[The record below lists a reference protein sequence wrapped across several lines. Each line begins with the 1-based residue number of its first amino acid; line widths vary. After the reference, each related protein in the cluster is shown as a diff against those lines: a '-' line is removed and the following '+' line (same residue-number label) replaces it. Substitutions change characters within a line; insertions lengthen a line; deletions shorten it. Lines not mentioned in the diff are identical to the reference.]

1 MDPKDVQVVVLM
13 GGLGSRLGDITAN
26 QPKPLVPI
34 HGKPFFEY
42 ELKLLLQSG
51 FRKFL
56 FLVGY
61 RSEMIEQYFGD
72 GSRYGE
78 DISIRYSYDGETL
91 LGTGGAVVR
100 ASSMLEDEFLLI
112 YGDSFM
118 DVDYS
123 EILYRYWRGK
133 QDGKQGLMTVL
144 KNEGRFDASNVRMVG
159 GEILSYKK
167 GISDPSYD
175 YIDYG
180 IEIFQKKVFETL
192 PTDVRIDLAAIQ
204 EQLVNEKKMAVCEVY
219 RRFYEIGSLI
229 SLREFREYA
238 SQRFHTK
245 RQAVFLDRDGVI
257 NEICCNEDTG
267 QLDSP
272 LQVDE
277 LTIMP
282 QVGEAIKN
290 FKKAG
295 FYVFVVTNQPAA
307 AKGKTTLGELYC
319 MNHMMVDRL
328 EMSGSYIDDV
338 AMCPHHPKGS
348 TQATERFLIHPCK
361 CRKPETGLID
371 GIVGKYAIDI
381 NHSWMVGDSYT
392 DIQAGR
398 KAGLR
403 TAFIGDYKCDVCA
416 RLQYDK
422 PDVIAANLYDA
433 AMQILSKG
441 GNTSESCGV
450 YRALSKTD
458 GTDSRDD

>member
-61 RSEMIEQYFGD
+61 RSEMIEQYFGH

-78 DISIRYSYDGETL
+78 DISIRYSYDGENL

-100 ASSMLEDEFLLI
+100 ALPMLEDEFLLI

-118 DVDYS
+118 DVDYG

-159 GEILSYKK
+159 GEIFSYKK
-167 GISDPSYD
+167 GVSDPSYD

-180 IEIFQKKVFETL
+180 IEVFQKKVFENL
-192 PTDVRIDLAAIQ
+192 PTDEHIDLAAIQ
-204 EQLVNEKKMAVCEVY
+204 EQLVTERMMAVCEVY
-219 RRFYEIGSLI
+219 RRFYEIGSPL
-229 SLREFREYA
+229 SLQEFREYA
-238 SQRFHTK
+238 DQRFYAK

-257 NEICCNEDTG
+257 NEICCNDDTE

-272 LQVDE
+272 LHADE
-277 LTIMP
+277 LVLLP
-282 QVGEAIKN
+282 QVNDAIQKFN
-290 FKKAG
+290 DAG
-295 FYVFVVTNQPAA
+295 FYVFMVTNQPAA
-307 AKGKTTLGELYC
+307 AKGKTTLAELYDI
-319 MNHMMVDRL
+319 NHILIRML
-328 EMSGSYIDDV
+328 EAQGGHIDEA

-348 TQATERFLIHPCK
+348 EKSAERFLIRSCE
-361 CRKPETGLID
+361 CRKPGTGLID
-371 GIVGKYAIDI
+371 GIVDKYAI
-381 NHSWMVGDSYT
+381 NMKHSWMVGDSYT

-403 TAFIGDYKCDVCA
+403 TVFVGDYKCDVCA

-433 AMQILSKG
+433 AIQIISKQ
-441 GNTSESCGV
+441 EE
-450 YRALSKTD
+450 KK
-458 GTDSRDD
+458 